1 MNIREQ
7 TENLELSTL
16 SKFAAFSKY
25 TRGRKNP
32 EEPCE
37 IRTEYQRDRDR
48 IVHSK
53 AFRRLKHKTQVFISP
68 KGDHYRTRL
77 THTLE
82 VSQISRTVARALKLN
97 EDLTEAIALAHDL
110 GHTPFGHAG
119 ESALNSIHKG
129 GFKHYIH
136 GVRVLSRI
144 EKEGKGLNLTEE
156 VLNGVLCHTKGEE
169 AFTVEGKIIRT
180 CDKIAYINHDIEDS
194 IRAGILSIE
203 KIPSKFLE
211 AFGHRYSERINTMVM
226 SLVKN
231 SFDDKITMS
240 EEMISLFEEFHS
252 FMYANVYLNKQSV
265 SEDHK
270 VPFIIEALY
279 KHFIENVKEI
289 PEFLQTIAEEEG
301 AERAVCDYIAG
312 MSDQFASEMF
322 KKIFIPKTITIF

>member
-1 MNIREQ
+1 M
-7 TENLELSTL
+7 
-16 SKFAAFSKY
+16 
-25 TRGRKNP
+25 
-32 EEPCE
+32 
-37 IRTEYQRDRDR
+37 
-48 IVHSK
+48 
-53 AFRRLKHKTQVFISP
+53 
-68 KGDHYRTRL
+68 
-77 THTLE
+77 
-82 VSQISRTVARALKLN
+82 
-97 EDLTEAIALAHDL
+97 
-110 GHTPFGHAG
+110 
-119 ESALNSIHKG
+119 
-129 GFKHYIH
+129 
-136 GVRVLSRI
+136 
-144 EKEGKGLNLTEE
+144 
-156 VLNGVLCHTKGEE
+156 CHTKGEE

-240 EEMISLFEEFHS
+240 EEILSLFEEFHS

>member
-119 ESALNSIHKG
+119 ENALNSIHKG
-129 GFKHYIH
+129 GFKHYPP
-136 GVRVLSRI
+136 
-144 EKEGKGLNLTEE
+144 
-156 VLNGVLCHTKGEE
+156 C
-169 AFTVEGKIIRT
+169 
-180 CDKIAYINHDIEDS
+180 
-194 IRAGILSIE
+194 GI
-203 KIPSKFLE
+203 
-211 AFGHRYSERINTMVM
+211 
-226 SLVKN
+226 
-231 SFDDKITMS
+231 
-240 EEMISLFEEFHS
+240 
-252 FMYANVYLNKQSV
+252 
-265 SEDHK
+265 
-270 VPFIIEALY
+270 
-279 KHFIENVKEI
+279 
-289 PEFLQTIAEEEG
+289 
-301 AERAVCDYIAG
+301 
-312 MSDQFASEMF
+312 
-322 KKIFIPKTITIF
+322 

>member
-129 GFKHYIH
+129 GCKHYIH

-156 VLNGVLCHTKGEE
+156 VLNGVLCNTKGEE

-289 PEFLQTIAEEEG
+289 PEFLQTIAVVEG